1 MNTTILDGTLT
12 FDTEQTPLELR
23 AAGEVP
29 DRSLSGLYLTVHL
42 PGAANRAKLALALTR
57 TAVPLKVTVLF
68 DQPEGRAGA
77 ELLATAG
84 ASRYPVELAA
94 RMGSGQQVRAEGV
107 TGETLAAVSGW

>member
-1 MNTTILDGTLT
+1 
-12 FDTEQTPLELR
+12 
-23 AAGEVP
+23 
-29 DRSLSGLYLTVHL
+29 
-42 PGAANRAKLALALTR
+42 LALTR

-94 RMGSGQQVRAEGV
+94 
-107 TGETLAAVSGW
+107 VSGW